1 MKTTRHPSNRTS
13 RKKKDK
19 GVREAPDRDELK
31 EKLKQK
37 LREKK
42 LERTCW
48 EVRDKKMDTLKKK
61 LKECTDPREKIK
73 IQEEIDLL
81 ETIETKLEDRFAGEY
96 PEYVDT
102 CSYGGQLEHPD

>member
-1 MKTTRHPSNRTS
+1 MKSTRQPSQRHS
-13 RKKKDK
+13 RKGKEKKEKEVDK
-19 GVREAPDRDELK
+19 DELR

-48 EVRDKKMDTLKKK
+48 EVRDKKMETLKRK

-102 CSYGGQLEHPD
+102 CSYGGQLEHPE